1 MDGVFWLCEAQ
12 LESIKPFFPQS
23 PGLSRVDGSKVGSG
37 SIYVHVTACALVDAP
52 AAYGP
57 TTPSPTAAAP
67 GGRWEFSRCSSLNWS
82 ELV

>member
-23 PGLSRVDGSKVGSG
+23 PGLSRVDGSKVVSG

-52 AAYGP
+52 APYGP
-57 TTPSPTAAAP
+57 HKTLSNRCRPW
-67 GGRWEFSRCSSLNWS
+67 WEMGVSQVLFS

>member
-23 PGLSRVDGSKVGSG
+23 PGLSRVDGSKVVSG
-37 SIYVHVTACALVDAP
+37 SIYVQCHGL
-52 AAYGP
+52 
-57 TTPSPTAAAP
+57 
-67 GGRWEFSRCSSLNWS
+67 RSRGCPSSLWTHNTLSNRCRPWWEMGVSQVLFS